1 MIKHAIA
8 SMVLVAALVACTPP
22 APEVN
27 LEGPVETPPP
37 AELVDT
43 PPDTAVKAP

>member
-1 MIKHAIA
+1 MIKHTLTAV
-8 SMVLVAALVACTPP
+8 VLFALVACTPP

-27 LEGPVETPPP
+27 LETPVETAPP

-43 PPDTAVKAP
+43 PPELNVKTE